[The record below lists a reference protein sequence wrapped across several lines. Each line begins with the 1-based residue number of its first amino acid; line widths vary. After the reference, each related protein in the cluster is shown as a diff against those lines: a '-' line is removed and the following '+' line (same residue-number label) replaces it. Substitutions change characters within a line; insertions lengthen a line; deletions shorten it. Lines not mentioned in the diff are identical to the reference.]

1 MALPA
6 TPIVKINLTGGAS
19 FATPFILDTSQLDF
33 GVLGEPGQIVVDVS
47 NQVSKI
53 DTRKERNL
61 FQDKYLAGTA
71 TVRILDQTGEWNP
84 QNTASSL
91 YPNLVPLR
99 SIIIEADYSGTVYPI
114 FKGYIQEYLYT
125 YPKDQEIG
133 YVDLICTDA
142 FRLIFKQ
149 VLGQL

>member
-19 FATPFILDTSQLDF
+19 FGEPF
-33 GVLGEPGQIVVDVS
+33 VLGTSRLGFAELASGSTVIVDVS

-61 FQDKYLAGTA
+61 FQDQYLSGTA
-71 TVRILDQTGEWNP
+71 TVRIIDETGAWNP
-84 QNTASSL
+84 QNVSSPY

-99 SIIIEADYSGTVYPI
+99 S
-114 FKGYIQEYLYT
+114 Q
-125 YPKDQEIG
+125 
-133 YVDLICTDA
+133 C
-142 FRLIFKQ
+142 FRVRQF
-149 VLGQL
+149 QLCHPLHQPFRATSLKIHTQ